1 MIRKILVFITRK
13 IGIYKYATKLES
25 NLKKRQRKKAFDRY
39 ALEALIQAD
48 KAFKT
53 MDAWFFLD
61 FGTLLGAYRNK
72 DFIPYDNDL
81 DVAILYESKSQDMK
95 NVLQQYGFKFENSQV
110 VKDSNKTVVETYYY
124 KGVCLDF
131 FIYYKKGA
139 EIYAYLPQAHETKDS
154 KKANM
159 TNGFPVIIHR
169 IEGTEFSKM
178 KFLGHYFYVPD
189 NTSQWLESI
198 YGKSYM
204 TPVENFYH
212 SENLSDSAIKLFP
225 HTERVYIRN

>member
-25 NLKKRQRKKAFDRY
+25 HVKKRQRKKAFDRY

-72 DFIPYDNDL
+72 NFIPHDDDL
-81 DVAILYESKSQDMK
+81 DVAILCETKPQDMK
-95 NVLQQYGFKFENSQV
+95 KVLQQYGFKFENSHV

-131 FIYYKKGA
+131 FIYYKEST
-139 EIYAYLPQAHETKDS
+139 EIYAYIPQAHETKDS

-159 TNGFPVIIHR
+159 TDGFPTIIHR
-169 IEGTEFSKM
+169 IEVTEFSEM
-178 KFLGHYFYVPD
+178 KFLDHDFYVPA

-204 TPVENFYH
+204 TPVKNFH
-212 SENLSDSAIKLFP
+212 HTENLSDPTIKLFP
-225 HTERVYIRN
+225 HTERVYINN